1 MKEDKLLSLIGDIDD
16 EYIKEAAEY
25 KIEIEKE
32 QKPKAVSFWV
42 KYGSLAAACVLI
54 VVIAASGLLPGQGN
68 TADSVTDG
76 QGAQT
81 EKTLPTLAVEN
92 YEAKVKEPEKKIGN
106 PSKERSGNP
115 WEQDAEL
122 DSLPVYENMA
132 YVGES
137 DGAAVVSDSTLNE
150 EINQI
155 AEQVDATVSNVEYS
169 KASVSEDESP
179 SSESSGEQNVFKAVA
194 STDLGTITVT
204 ASNFTKIEYS
214 TPQTLPAQ
222 YTVPAEE
229 LTDEIAEKITEYLL
243 GQYGALMNFSNPK
256 ASVRILYKED
266 GSPVWIFAGYDDR
279 DNLKEQIVSY
289 NLKRMRFELDEYGQL
304 TAIVMTDNLASGEK
318 IEEYPIISEETA
330 RTLLNEGKYI
340 SNKAGPPAAE
350 IENATLVYLTGPEC
364 NIFMPYYAFDVY
376 AGEESD
382 GLIQYSTYY
391 VPAVKEEYL
400 NKMPDAEA
408 EAEAEGN

>member
-32 QKPKAVSFWV
+32 KKVKPVSFWV

-68 TADSVTDG
+68 TADSVIDG

-243 GQYGALMNFSNPK
+243 DEYGNLMDFSNPK

-408 EAEAEGN
+408 EAESEGN